1 MTKRMPKKKA
11 GFKRSMDQ
19 RYEDFVE
26 AFLSNGG
33 DLTKSALAAGYS
45 KGGAHKA
52 GYRLSRNVQVLSML
66 DKRRTVVFDNLQITT
81 ERILKE
87 RARLAFFDVR
97 KLFDKD
103 GRPIAVHLLD
113 DDTAAVVAGIDVED
127 LFDGSGKMKER
138 IGTVRKYKLADKNA
152 SLTSLEKQRGMY
164 AADNAQQTPDLPE
177 GTHDLIE
184 SARAIAFTLA
194 RAAKLLDKQK

>member
-1 MTKRMPKKKA
+1 MTKKMPKKKA

-45 KGGAHKA
+45 KGGAQKA

-87 RARLAFFDVR
+87 RARLAFFDPQ
-97 KLFDKD
+97 KLYDAN
-103 GRPIAVHLLD
+103 GHRIPIHLLD
-113 DDTAAVVAGIDVED
+113 PDTAAAIQGVEHDRFGGI
-127 LFDGSGKMKER
+127 K
-138 IGTVRKYKLADKNA
+138 IKLASKDA

-194 RAAKLLDKQK
+194 RAAKLMDKQK